1 MELIGLSG
9 YAQSG
14 KDTAADVMKEF
25 GYERVAFADVLRS
38 AVYALNPLMPDGRR
52 VQDIVDEMGWD
63 SAKVNFTE
71 IRTLLQKMGTEVGR
85 NLLGENVWVDTALN
99 GLDPN
104 GKYVVTDCR
113 FPNEAAAIRDRGG
126 IVIRVARAGVKRAND
141 HPSETSL
148 DNYDFDDILVNDGP
162 LDWFQTAVR
171 KKMHHEYTTSR
182 V

>member
-1 MELIGLSG
+1 MRLIGLSG

-14 KDTAADVMKEF
+14 KDTAAEALKEL

-52 VQDIVDEMGWD
+52 VQDIVDEIGWD

-71 IRTLLQKMGTEVGR
+71 IRTLLQRMGTEVGR
-85 NLLGENVWVDTALN
+85 NLLGENVWVDTALSS
-99 GLDPN
+99 LDES
-104 GKYVVTDCR
+104 GSYVVTDCR
-113 FPNEAAAIRDRGG
+113 FPNEADAIRDRGG
-126 IVIRVARAGVKRAND
+126 LVYRIARRGVERAND

-148 DNYDFDDILVNDGP
+148 DNYDFDGILVNDGTV
-162 LDWFQTAVR
+162 DEFQKEVR
-171 KKMHHEYTTSR
+171 RKINDYATSG